1 MRKSMEAPEG
11 ALPEGKVRFMTGQE
25 RRSKELAEM
34 VRGVWCDTYNLYQKY
49 HGAEMTPERW
59 IAITEEAAA
68 ITRKYSGA
76 LASVT
81 LSQAVIRQLEEES
94 T

>member
-11 ALPEGKVRFMTGQE
+11 ALPEGKVRFMNGQE
-25 RRSKELAEM
+25 RRNKELAEM
-34 VRGVWCDTYNLYQKY
+34 VSGVWCDTYNLYQKY
-49 HGAEMTPERW
+49 HGAEMTSEKW
-59 IAITEEAAA
+59 IDITEEAAA
-68 ITRKYSGA
+68 ITRKYNWA

-81 LSQAVIRQLEEES
+81 LSQVVIRQLEEES

>member
-1 MRKSMEAPEG
+1 MRKSMETQTG

-25 RRSKELAEM
+25 QRNKEFAEM
-34 VRGVWCDTYNLYQKY
+34 VRGVWCDTYNLYRKY
-49 HGAEMTPERW
+49 HGAEMTPEKW
-59 IAITEEAAA
+59 IAITEEAVA

>member
-1 MRKSMEAPEG
+1 METPAG

-25 RRSKELAEM
+25 RRGKELAEM
-34 VRGVWCDTYNLYQKY
+34 VRGVWRDTYNLYRKY
-49 HGAEMTPERW
+49 HGVEMTPEKW
-59 IAITEEAAA
+59 IAITEEAAT
-68 ITRKYSGA
+68 IVRKYSGA

>member
-1 MRKSMEAPEG
+1 
-11 ALPEGKVRFMTGQE
+11 
-25 RRSKELAEM
+25 M
-34 VRGVWCDTYNLYQKY
+34 VRGVWCDTYNLYRKY
-49 HGAEMTPERW
+49 HGAEMTPEKW
-59 IAITEEAAA
+59 IAITEEAVA